1 MYEWLIVSS
10 FLILEK
16 NSKQYVYA
24 RMHNPLNIWKQENF
38 RWYLDDTMEQGVKFA
53 YLGRPLLS
61 RVWEILTK
69 GRQQMFLPG
78 YIII

>member
-24 RMHNPLNIWKQENF
+24 HMHNPLNIWKQENF
-38 RWYLDDTMEQGVKFA
+38 RWYLDDTM
-53 YLGRPLLS
+53 
-61 RVWEILTK
+61 
-69 GRQQMFLPG
+69 
-78 YIII
+78 